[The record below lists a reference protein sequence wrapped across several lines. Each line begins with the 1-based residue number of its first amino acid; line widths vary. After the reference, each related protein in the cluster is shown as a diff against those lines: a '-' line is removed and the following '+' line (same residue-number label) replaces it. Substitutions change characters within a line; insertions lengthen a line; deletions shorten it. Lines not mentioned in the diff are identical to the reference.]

1 MTLLPAP
8 VGAEDRGGERQLLLR
23 EHYRVIAE
31 KSCAEAVRKNPLP
44 ATPEKILIPL
54 VVYLVTD
61 DMASPRSAFICMQ
74 SNQPS
79 RSKVSVSYTAF
90 NPNGVIPVFYG
101 DNSERCRPEQNEQS
115 KPLRYPVVRDQWDNR
130 YASCDS
136 RFGWD
141 EQQGVWHDRIC
152 QNLLWPL
159 ASRPKAPP
167 RPTAPIITSRSRRS
181 AFNRG

>member
-1 MTLLPAP
+1 

-61 DMASPRSAFICMQ
+61 DMASPRYAFICMQ

-90 NPNGVIPVFYG
+90 NPNGVMPVFYG

-115 KPLRYPVVRDQWDNR
+115 KPICATPSFVTDGTTVMPAVTPVLVGTNNREDGTIASVRT
-130 YASCDS
+130 S
-136 RFGWD
+136 FG
-141 EQQGVWHDRIC
+141 
-152 QNLLWPL
+152 L
-159 ASRPKAPP
+159 
-167 RPTAPIITSRSRRS
+167 TAEGTATAYRAYYHVKIETIG
-181 AFNRG
+181 F